1 MSKVVSVRLKE
12 KVIEKL
18 RMIAGDKPL
27 SQVFTEMIEATW
39 QGSKAEMELFKRL
52 DYTTDMLRSHVLKLI
67 SQGEKAKELE
77 RQLLYITYLIEEDVR
92 VRLLRSENF
101 ERYLEKVKER
111 MKNEGY

>member
-1 MSKVVSVRLKE
+1 MSKVISVRVSDKTYERL
-12 KVIEKL
+12 
-18 RMIAGDKPL
+18 MQIAGERSISEAIKYL
-27 SQVFTEMIEATW
+27 ITE
-39 QGSKAEMELFKRL
+39 AERM
-52 DYTTDMLRSHVLKLI
+52 
-67 SQGEKAKELE
+67 QELE